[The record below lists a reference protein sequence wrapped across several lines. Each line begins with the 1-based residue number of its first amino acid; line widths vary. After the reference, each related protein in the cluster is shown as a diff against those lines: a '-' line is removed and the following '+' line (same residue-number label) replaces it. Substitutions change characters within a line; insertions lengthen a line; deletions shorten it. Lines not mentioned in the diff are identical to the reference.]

1 LITRVRGRYLVRI
14 RYLEPLR
21 PPFGSGLTRDVVRG
35 LAEKVRGA
43 MVEELAR
50 MRQERQRAAGP
61 ELAAPGEAR
70 HHGDPR

>member
-61 ELAAPGEAR
+61 ELRTAPQTRGS
-70 HHGDPR
+70 